1 LIFDNYS
8 TNPSSPDAA
17 PASSLSKKVRT
28 DDNFLEGSSS
38 TLLSEDLQEL
48 RQQLQ
53 SMRKQTLAMM
63 EQSRRA
69 SEQEQLARRQAE
81 EAMAAKDAAILEAK
95 GASARENNM
104 LELMLEASTDML
116 GMYPKLSNAFSLF
129 CCAFFQISS
138 LVFQ

>member
-1 LIFDNYS
+1 
-8 TNPSSPDAA
+8 
-17 PASSLSKKVRT
+17 
-28 DDNFLEGSSS
+28 
-38 TLLSEDLQEL
+38 
-48 RQQLQ
+48 
-53 SMRKQTLAMM
+53 
-63 EQSRRA
+63 
-69 SEQEQLARRQAE
+69 
-81 EAMAAKDAAILEAK
+81 MAAKDAAILEAK